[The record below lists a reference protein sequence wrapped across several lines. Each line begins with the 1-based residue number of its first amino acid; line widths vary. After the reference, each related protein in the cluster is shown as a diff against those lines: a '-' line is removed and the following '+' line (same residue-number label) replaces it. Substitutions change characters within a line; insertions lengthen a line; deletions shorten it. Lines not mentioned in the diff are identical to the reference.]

1 MKHNKYVEHQN
12 VKIYFAT
19 NQFLELQFLET
30 QNKTHG
36 IHGLGNN
43 YHVCFD
49 TKLGHG
55 TCAIRCIPCSCTLYT
70 SIMDQPWVTGLLYQ
84 QQPCYQPS
92 KYCTYWPMLGSFNN
106 KKLYNY
112 HIM

>member
-12 VKIYFAT
+12 VKIYCAT
-19 NQFLELQFLET
+19 NQFLELQILRT

-43 YHVCFD
+43 YHMCFD

-55 TCAIRCIPCSCTLYT
+55 TCVIHRITCACT
-70 SIMDQPWVTGLLYQ
+70 
-84 QQPCYQPS
+84 
-92 KYCTYWPMLGSFNN
+92 F
-106 KKLYNY
+106 
-112 HIM
+112 